1 MRARHLTIPTV
12 IAAALAAALAPIA
25 AAAPA
30 SEEVAELARRVQ
42 GSIAAVRSGTG
53 PVGSGVLVDA
63 AGHVVTS
70 AQLVPAGAAI
80 EVVLGGVTYP
90 AKLLSLQTLADFA
103 VLKLDRAPEKAVPA
117 PLTDP
122 VSPELGSR
130 VVVIS
135 SPEAGAHELSVGHLA
150 SRRAANIIYA
160 GLGKAELLESDAAHP
175 GQLGAPMFDL
185 AGHLVGV
192 VTGVPT
198 RTPATSGYAVSAGT
212 IRRIVAEG
220 VPWNGLEAMLIK
232 GEFAG
237 ILNLPQPAGLLVQ
250 HVLPGSAA
258 EKLGLKG
265 GTVPVT
271 VAGDRVTL
279 GGDVILAVG
288 GISVADPDAGEKI
301 VALLRQLKA
310 DSPLSVTVLRRGQKL
325 ELKRTP

>member
-1 MRARHLTIPTV
+1 MCAPRLTVATL
-12 IAAALAAALAPIA
+12 IAAALAFALFPAG
-25 AAAPA
+25 AAAPP

-42 GSIAAVRSGTG
+42 GSIAAVRSGSG

-63 AGHVVTS
+63 AGHVVTA
-70 AQLVPAGAAI
+70 AQLVPSGAAV
-80 EVVLGGVTYP
+80 EVVLGGVTYR
-90 AKLLSLQTLADFA
+90 AKLVSLQTLADLA
-103 VLKLDRAPEKAVPA
+103 VLRLERAPEKPLPA
-117 PLTDP
+117 PVAEP

-135 SPEAGAHELSVGHLA
+135 SPEAGAHALSIGHVA

-212 IRRIVAEG
+212 IKRIVAEG
-220 VPWNGLEAMLIK
+220 VPWAGLEAMLIK
-232 GEFAG
+232 DEFAG

-258 EKLGLKG
+258 EALGLKG
-265 GTVPVT
+265 GTVPVS

-310 DSPLSVTVLRRGQKL
+310 DSPFSVTVLRRGQKL